1 MCLGGGPGGLG
12 TWPPSLPP
20 PEGSWLRPFPTLTNA
35 PVKAGRRGQGNA
47 FPGSPPWG
55 RQHQEQERNTAA
67 LNVYSKEFYIVGTL
81 GVQIN
86 MATPWQVNAF
96 NVTPCLPQTVVTGI
110 RTEAKMSG
118 SPCFQHFTDSLHDL
132 GQAT

>member
-1 MCLGGGPGGLG
+1 MHQLRQ
-12 TWPPSLPP
+12 
-20 PEGSWLRPFPTLTNA
+20 EEEARGS
-35 PVKAGRRGQGNA
+35 A

-55 RQHQEQERNTAA
+55 RQHQEQERNPAA
-67 LNVYSKEFYIVGTL
+67 LNLYSEEFYIVGTL

-96 NVTPCLPQTVVTGI
+96 NATPCLLQTLVTRI